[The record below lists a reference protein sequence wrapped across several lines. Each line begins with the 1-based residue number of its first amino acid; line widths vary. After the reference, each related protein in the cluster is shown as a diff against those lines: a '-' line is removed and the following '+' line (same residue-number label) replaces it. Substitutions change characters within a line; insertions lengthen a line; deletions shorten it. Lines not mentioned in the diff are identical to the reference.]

1 MGVEERGRGVDRS
14 RGKGERSRWERR
26 KGVDEREQEGEE

>member
-1 MGVEERGRGVDRS
+1 MKIDSGRGVDGS

-26 KGVDEREQEGEE
+26 KGVDEREQGGEE